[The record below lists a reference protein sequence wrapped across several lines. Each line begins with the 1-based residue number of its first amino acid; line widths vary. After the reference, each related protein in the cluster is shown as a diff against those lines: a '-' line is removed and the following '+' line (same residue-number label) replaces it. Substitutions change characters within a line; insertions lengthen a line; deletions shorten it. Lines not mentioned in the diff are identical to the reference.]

1 MKVLAIREP
10 TPPKQCNLSGNVS
23 VTMKLLSNHLQPSR
37 NYWHSVIKLTNT
49 NYMVSVGK
57 DKNLQFPF
65 KVMLSRVAKP
75 CSVQLNPSYF
85 AKIKLP
91 SSRIQAGHE
100 EESVSSTRCKTLS
113 QVTCIHHLQN
123 ISVDGLTGAD
133 IVITRRIL
141 EVLRE
146 LQSHNTVYSII
157 DPRLLADLPSK
168 CLSPAQT
175 TKPPLPQS

>member
-10 TPPKQCNLSGNVS
+10 TPPKECNLSGYVS
-23 VTMKLLSNHLQPSR
+23 VTMKLLFNHLQPSR
-37 NYWHSVIKLTNT
+37 NHWHSFIKLTNT

-57 DKNLQFPF
+57 DKKLQFPF

-100 EESVSSTRCKTLS
+100 EESVSSTICKTLCK
-113 QVTCIHHLQN
+113 VTSTIICRILV
-123 ISVDGLTGAD
+123 SDGLTGAD

-146 LQSHNTVYSII
+146 LQFHNTVYFII
-157 DPRLLADLPSK
+157 NPRLLADLPSK